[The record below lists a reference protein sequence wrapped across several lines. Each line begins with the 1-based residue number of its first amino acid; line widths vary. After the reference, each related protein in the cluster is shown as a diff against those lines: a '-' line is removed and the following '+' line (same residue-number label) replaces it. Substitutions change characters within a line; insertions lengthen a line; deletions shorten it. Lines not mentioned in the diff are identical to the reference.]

1 MDLVLAVGVRQL
13 LGGLVFDFREDEG
26 GKRGSLG
33 GGGSGAFCENGGFV
47 RNAGAGRVVL
57 VFA

>member
-13 LGGLVFDFREDEG
+13 LGSLVFDFREDEG
-26 GKRGSLG
+26 GERRGLG
-33 GGGSGAFCENGGFV
+33 RGGSGAFCEDGGFV
-47 RNAGAGRVVL
+47 RNARAGGVVL